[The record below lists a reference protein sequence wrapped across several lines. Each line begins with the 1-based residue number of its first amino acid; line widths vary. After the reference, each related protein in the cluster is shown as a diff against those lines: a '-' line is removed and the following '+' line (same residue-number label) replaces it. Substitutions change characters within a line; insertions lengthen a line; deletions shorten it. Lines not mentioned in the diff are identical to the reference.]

1 MKPSLAILM
10 LGATALYAA
19 SEVPTATEPVAIT
32 PTGATRAI
40 AGLQVTALADKT
52 RAVPNDTITYTLVC
66 RNLGPAPERGIVIE
80 TEVPA
85 GLALVHD
92 GLSVAPTA
100 GDPGH
105 LRWVVPAMAKD
116 EQTAFSFRARLAD
129 AAPGDR
135 LELAPTVKSAGM
147 PHPRA
152 GQPAATEVVG
162 VPLLA
167 VMAVPDVIIA
177 GLPGRRPLIDVESA
191 PGQRLVQRLEGL
203 GVVSGYP
210 DGSFRPQGEVTRAEA
225 TKMVVAVRQ
234 LAGLRDRCGVSVA
247 LSRPATVAV
256 RLEDHQGKL
265 VRLLADGW
273 SLPAGQHQV
282 IWDGR
287 DDAGESLPIGVYRY
301 RVQATDADGLQQ
313 ELDGTIHIV
322 TVVPVPDGLTTS
334 FADVPES
341 AWYHKYVAKAEQDG
355 IVKGYPGGM
364 FRPSEPI
371 RRVEN
376 TVLVVRAAGLSA
388 EAEAQM
394 NAELGF
400 ADQQDIP
407 RWAVG
412 YVAVA
417 TDVNNTSGSKLLV
430 GYADNRF
437 LPDQN
442 LNRAE
447 AATILERLID
457 REAPTAVTASGL
469 VAAGHQVKIDGRTVA
484 TGDNGRFRETLP
496 LAAEQDVVVVE
507 AK

>member
-10 LGATALYAA
+10 LCASGLLAA
-19 SEVPTATEPVAIT
+19 SETPITTEPVAIA
-32 PTGATRAI
+32 PVGGTRAI
-40 AGLQVTALADKT
+40 AGLQISILADKA

-66 RNLGPAPERGIVIE
+66 RNLGPAPERGVVIE
-80 TEVPA
+80 TDVPS

-92 GLSVAPTA
+92 GVGVAPTET
-100 GDPGH
+100 DPGH
-105 LRWVVPAMAKD
+105 LRWTVPALAKD

-129 AAPGDR
+129 AAPGER

-147 PHPRA
+147 PKPRS
-152 GQPAATEVVG
+152 GQPAQTEVVG

-167 VMAVPDVIIA
+167 VMAVPDVLIA
-177 GLPGRRPLIDVESA
+177 GQPGRQPLIDVESA

-210 DGSFRPQGEVTRAEA
+210 DGSFRPQGDVTRAEA

-234 LAGLRDRCGVSVA
+234 LAGLRDRCGISVA
-247 LSRPATVAV
+247 LSRGATVAV
-256 RLEDHQGKL
+256 RIEDHRGQA
-265 VRLLADGW
+265 VRQLADGW
-273 SLPAGQHQV
+273 SLPAGQHQM

-287 DDAGESLPIGVYRY
+287 NDGGESLPIGVYRY

-313 ELDGTIHIV
+313 ELDGTVHIV
-322 TVVPVPDGLTTS
+322 TVVPLPDGLSTS
-334 FADVPES
+334 FVDVPES
-341 AWYHKYVAKAEQDG
+341 AWYHKYVAKAEADG
-355 IVKGYPGGM
+355 IVKGYPGGL

-376 TVLVVRAAGLSA
+376 TVLVVRAAGLTS
-388 EAEAQM
+388 EAEQQM

-400 ADQQDIP
+400 SDEEDIP
-407 RWAVG
+407 RWAIG

-417 TDVNNTSGSKLLV
+417 ADVTNRVGNKLLV
-430 GYADNRF
+430 GYSDNRF

-442 LNRAE
+442 LTRAE
-447 AATILERLID
+447 AATILERLLD
-457 REAPTAVTASGL
+457 SEAPAAVTASGL
-469 VAAGHQVKIDGRTVA
+469 VATGHQLTIDGRTVA

-507 AK
+507 AR